1 MSAHTLRR
9 AALPG
14 CVGWLPALWL
24 IGSLSGCGG
33 GTPYQT
39 VKISGKVTYDDGSLI
54 QAEDITLVFSPQ
66 VEAVDAR
73 TSAKKGTAVVNVADG
88 TFSCA
93 STYDYGDGVIPGKHK
108 IAVQPIKG
116 GVPAPGL
123 VPDNYMD
130 PRKTTL
136 ERTIES
142 AAALELTVPK
152 R

>member
-1 MSAHTLRR
+1 MPVHTLRR
-9 AALPG
+9 ATLWVAGGL
-14 CVGWLPALWL
+14 LPALWL